1 MRAPRALLIVSLAA
15 AGLPGCLRQEA
26 AVPEVRVAGPAS
38 APGDPFLKPVIQD
51 PHGRV
56 IRLSEYKGKVRVFD
70 VWASWCGPC
79 RMEIPQLN
87 AIYERYR
94 DRGLVVV
101 GVSVD
106 DRPADVLDFL
116 KEVPIHYPQGMLN
129 PEVAALLRL
138 GEGQMAIPITLVV
151 DRTGKLRKRFVGLMR
166 PDFLER
172 EIAGLL

>member
-1 MRAPRALLIVSLAA
+1 MKAPLAVLVVALGAMSLT
-15 AGLPGCLRQEA
+15 GCLREEA
-26 AVPEVRVAGPAS
+26 ALDRVGAAG
-38 APGDPFLKPVIQD
+38 APSPTGDPFLKPVIQD

-56 IRLSEYKGKVRVFD
+56 IRLAEYKGKVRVFD

-87 AIYERYR
+87 TIYERYR
-94 DRGLVVV
+94 ARGLVVV

-106 DRPADVLDFL
+106 DSPADVLEFIRQ
-116 KEVPIHYPQGMLN
+116 VPIHYPQGMMN
-129 PEVAALLRL
+129 PEVASLLRL
-138 GEGQMAIPITLVV
+138 GEGGMAIPITLVV

-172 EIAGLL
+172 EIAALL

>member
-1 MRAPRALLIVSLAA
+1 MRAPLAFVVAALGALGIT
-15 AGLPGCLRQEA
+15 GCLRGEA
-26 AVPEVRVAGPAS
+26 AIDGVVVAGPSS
-38 APGDPFLKPVIQD
+38 ATGDPFLKPVIQD

-87 AIYERYR
+87 SIYERYR

-106 DRPADVLDFL
+106 DRPADVLDFIR
-116 KEVPIHYPQGMLN
+116 EVPIHYPHGMMN
-129 PEVAALLRL
+129 PEVASLLRL
-138 GEGQMAIPITLVV
+138 GGGEMAIPITLVV
-151 DRTGKLRKRFVGLMR
+151 DRTGKVRKRFVGLMR

-172 EIAGLL
+172 EIAALL